1 MTRYVVLLR
10 GINVGGNKK
19 VSMAELKTLLTGL
32 GYADVRT
39 LLNSGNVVLGA
50 KEKPAALIR
59 ALEAAIETELGL
71 SVSVLVRTAAE
82 MRAVVEANPF
92 PEYAAEGS
100 RYVVLFLSAPL
111 DATPQGAARLA
122 EIDPADYAPEQYSLH
137 GTEAYLWHPD
147 GIRDAKMNKIK
158 WDRWFGVVSS
168 ARNWNT
174 VVKLADL
181 AASTG

>member
-19 VSMAELKTLLTGL
+19 VSMAELKATLTDL
-32 GYADVRT
+32 GYGDVRT
-39 LLNSGNVVLGA
+39 LINSGNVVLSA
-50 KEKPAALIR
+50 TEKPTALIR
-59 ALEAAIETELGL
+59 ALEAAIEAKLGF

-82 MRAVVEANPF
+82 MRAVIEANPL
-92 PEYAAEGS
+92 PQYAGDGS
-100 RYVVLFLSAPL
+100 KYLVLFLSAPL
-111 DATPQGAARLA
+111 NGTEQGAARLA
-122 EIDPADYAPEQYSLH
+122 EIDPADYAPEEFAVH
-137 GTEAYLWHPD
+137 GTEVYLWHPD

-168 ARNWNT
+168 GRNWNT

-181 AASTG
+181 AEKD